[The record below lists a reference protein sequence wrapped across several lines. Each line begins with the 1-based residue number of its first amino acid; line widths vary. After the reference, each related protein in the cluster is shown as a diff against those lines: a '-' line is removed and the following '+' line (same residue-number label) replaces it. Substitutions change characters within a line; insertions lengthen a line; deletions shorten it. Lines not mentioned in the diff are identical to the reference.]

1 VSPWGRGR
9 ARDPHE
15 GPTGSGVL
23 QGAGEERGIPM
34 RVLRGAGGLH
44 GAGEERGLPMR
55 VLWGAGGVSRGQGKS
70 EGSP

>member
-1 VSPWGRGR
+1 
-9 ARDPHE
+9 
-15 GPTGSGVL
+15 
-23 QGAGEERGIPM
+23 M